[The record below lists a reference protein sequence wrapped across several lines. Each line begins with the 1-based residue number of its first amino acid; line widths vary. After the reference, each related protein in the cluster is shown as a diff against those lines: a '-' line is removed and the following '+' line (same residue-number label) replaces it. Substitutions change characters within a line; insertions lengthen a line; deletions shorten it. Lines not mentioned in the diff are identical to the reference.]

1 MQYAEQKRM
10 IRPEDKIALKVRVIS
25 KIDSKSNEFIMIL
38 SEKSGVRQ
46 LPMPLTKREAED
58 VLAVIDTEETNHAT
72 WTQTIKSL
80 TAALDVIVEEVI
92 INEVALGNYLA
103 EVHLLQNGVS
113 RTFQIQAIQALILAL
128 SQRSSIYIVRSLMEK
143 QYVRP
148 KGNGLISVPLNT
160 LTIEMLQEALDK
172 AIKDEDYELAS
183 HLRDEIKRRI

>member
-1 MQYAEQKRM
+1 
-10 IRPEDKIALKVRVIS
+10 
-25 KIDSKSNEFIMIL
+25 
-38 SEKSGVRQ
+38 
-46 LPMPLTKREAED
+46 MPLTKREAED